1 MERVSY
7 EASEAVEALDGVH
20 LAQLAAGDRMSVQ
33 HFFVEPGER
42 VPEHSHEHEQVGF
55 VLEGTSYFIVDSEA
69 SETSRVNGEAV
80 SGEETFVGAGD
91 SYVIPGGEPHALE
104 NRGDVPLR
112 GIDVFSPPRPN
123 PDWADE

>member
-1 MERVSY
+1 MERVPY
-7 EASEAVEALDGVH
+7 EAAATVEALDGVH

-33 HFFVEPGER
+33 YFFVEPGER

-55 VLEGTSYFIVDSEA
+55 VLEGSGYFVVGDEA
-69 SETSRVNGEAV
+69 PETSRAN
-80 SGEETFVGAGD
+80 GEETFVGEGD

-104 NRGDVPLR
+104 NRSDVPMR
-112 GIDVFSPPRPN
+112 GVDVFSPPRVD